1 MNIPEKVKI
10 NWRTYSVEQGEHRAA
25 DNGGNLY
32 GEIVYENN
40 KIFLYEKLDQSEK
53 EVTLLHE
60 IIHGLLYFMG
70 KDDLRNDEA
79 FVTAFSENLYQ
90 VIRDNPEVFK

>member
-1 MNIPEKVKI
+1 MKI
-10 NWRTYSVEQGEHRAA
+10 
-25 DNGGNLY
+25 
-32 GEIVYENN
+32 I
-40 KIFLYEKLDQSEK
+40 KFFLYEKLGQDEK

-60 IIHGLLYFMG
+60 IVHELLYFMG
-70 KDDLRNDEA
+70 KDDLRNDES

>member
-1 MNIPEKVKI
+1 MNIPEKIKI
-10 NWRTYSVEQGEHRAA
+10 NWRTYSIEQGEHRTGC
-25 DNGGNLY
+25 NGGNLY
-32 GEIVYENN
+32 GEIAYEDN
-40 KIFLYEKLDQSEK
+40 KIFLYEKLSQDEK

-60 IIHGLLYFMG
+60 IVHGLLYFMG
-70 KDDLRNDEA
+70 KHDLKNDES